1 MAQGTVSSASVWE
14 YAEYEPSEVTFVG
27 GFGWLLFYRQSTQH
41 TSRVGPPDRDGA
53 NFAIT
58 EF

>member
-14 YAEYEPSEVTFVG
+14 YAECEPSEVPFVG
-27 GFGWLLFYRQSTQH
+27 GFLWLLFYRQSRLH

-53 NFAIT
+53 NFAFT